1 MNKLLLVL
9 LATLTA
15 TITFAKQPLEITA
28 PHGPGGP
35 SDNVARALEYLL
47 PAGEYMTVNRPGA
60 ASQIG
65 TRHAINN
72 NTLLITSF
80 VQVFVANSDMQEDMR
95 KLIDTELEIVA
106 AVGVMPSV
114 LICNKDL
121 NIKTINDLKNYPKI
135 LNFGTNGPT
144 SSSHLTTEVLFRTIN
159 KKHNYVF
166 YPSGQAKISNDL
178 IGGHLDCAF
187 GLLSGMGAA
196 LQSPRVHAVISSHKV
211 DTNTPS
217 WEEVLKTKFPFNN
230 VMGLTVSRNMS
241 EADKNKIKSDLV
253 AALAK
258 AEAKTKIE
266 NAGFLF
272 YPRLSSSEI
281 ANEIK
286 HIGEIKKY
294 FAN

>member
-1 MNKLLLVL
+1 MKFLLVFVGL
-9 LATLTA
+9 FLSISCFSKT
-15 TITFAKQPLEITA
+15 PLEITA

-80 VQVFVANSDMQEDMR
+80 VQVFVANSDMQEDIR
-95 KLIDTELEIVA
+95 KLIDTELEVVA

-121 NIKTINDLKNYPKI
+121 NINTLDDLKNYSKV

-159 KKHNYVF
+159 QKHNYVF

-187 GLLSGMGAA
+187 GLLSGMSAA

-211 DTNTPS
+211 DANIPS
-217 WEEVLKTKFPFNN
+217 WEETLKTKFPFNN
-230 VMGLTVSRNMS
+230 VMGLTVPKNMS
-241 EADKNKIKSDLV
+241 AADKNKIKSDL
-253 AALAK
+253 ATALARPD
-258 AEAKTKIE
+258 AKTKIE

-281 ANEIK
+281 ANEIT